1 MREIKMHPLEST
13 DSTNNY
19 LKNLNGGDR
28 NYMYEVAWAEFQTAG
43 RGQKGN
49 SWESEPGKNLLFS
62 ILAHPENISIQDQF
76 VISQAISLAVTE
88 SVAQAAGPGH
98 AGEFSVKWP
107 NDIYWKE
114 KKLAGILIENV
125 LANGKI
131 ADSIIGVGLDINQ
144 EKFFS
149 NAPNP
154 VSLLNITGREHDRYA
169 ILNDILDK
177 FVSIME
183 QAMAGQREDIDRRY
197 HSMLFRRD
205 GVHTYRKADGT
216 LFQASIDHVRSNG
229 ILVLDCE
236 GEKKEF
242 EFKQI
247 AFVLD

>member
-1 MREIKMHPLEST
+1 MREIKKHPLEST

-19 LKNLNGGDR
+19 LKNLNGGDS

-62 ILAHPENISIQDQF
+62 ILAHPEGISIQDQF

-88 SVAQAAGPGH
+88 SVAQAAGPDH

-125 LANGKI
+125 LAGGKI
-131 ADSIIGVGLDINQ
+131 ADSIIGVGLDVNQ
-144 EKFFS
+144 EKFYS

-154 VSLLNITGREHDRYA
+154 VSLFNITGREHDRYA
-169 ILNDILDK
+169 LLDNILAR
-177 FVSIME
+177 FTEIME
-183 QAMAGQREDIDRRY
+183 QAMAGNREDIDRRY
-197 HSMLFRRD
+197 HSMLFRRE
-205 GVHTYRKADGT
+205 GVHTYRAADDT
-216 LFQASIDHVRSNG
+216 LFQASIDHVCSNG
-229 ILVLDCE
+229 ILILDCE

-247 AFVLD
+247 AFVLE